1 MPLNNNFFVEGIDP
15 TATFG
20 GFASVLLQLV
30 RQATPSSTYGMVLFD
45 SSPPYVL
52 APYEWRKRCVWI
64 NTTNINLPTLWVYRE
79 GGSPGWYDVTASI
92 PASSITSA
100 MLQNSIV
107 TLAKL
112 SASGAAANQLIQV
125 NATATGFQFVNPS
138 SLFATPSTIPLS
150 AIIATPVSPATYG
163 IPVSYGGAAATW
175 ELPVD
180 LATFFPDQSFTV
192 AQLLRSPT
200 VSTMARF
207 PRSSTASPVVV
218 WGPLVPATDIVDNGV
233 SGLKI
238 TDDTLPVTKILP
250 NPVDGY
256 YLTTTS
262 GVATWTVI
270 PTPPVATTYE
280 TFTVRRA
287 FSTGYNTIWVP
298 IFTVF
303 NVFVGNPA
311 GPDPLAVANIDTSV
325 GWTPANGKYTTKST
339 GYFRFTVVLRVTA
352 TAPGWLIL
360 GIYKNGT
367 LFFSIPYRSDFTG
380 PIVFDGIDVC
390 SIANTDFYE
399 LKMQMS
405 TASVIAIGIDTSFSV
420 HKIAPL

>member
-20 GFASVLLQLV
+20 GYASILLQLI
-30 RQATPSSTYGMVLFD
+30 RQAVPSSTYGMVLFD
-45 SSPPYVL
+45 SSAPYVL
-52 APYEWRKRCVWI
+52 APYAWRKRCVWI

-79 GGSPGWYDVTASI
+79 GGSPGWYDITASI
-92 PASSITSA
+92 PASSITTA
-100 MLQNSIV
+100 MLQNNVV

-112 SASGAAANQLIQV
+112 SAAGSTPNQLIQV
-125 NATATGFQFVNPS
+125 NATATGYQFVNPA

-207 PRSSTASPVVV
+207 PRSSTANPVVV
-218 WGPLVPATDIVDNGV
+218 WGPLVPATDILDNGV

-238 TDDTLPVTKILP
+238 TDDSLPVTKILP
-250 NPVDGY
+250 NSVDGY

-262 GVATWTVI
+262 GVSTWTVI
-270 PTPPVATTYE
+270 PTPPVVPTYE
-280 TFTVRRA
+280 TFTIRRPSQQS
-287 FSTGYNTIWVP
+287 FSTLVSPQNAFQG
-298 IFTVF
+298 
-303 NVFVGNPA
+303 G
-311 GPDPLAVANIDTSV
+311 LAANIDTSV
-325 GWTPANGKYTTKST
+325 GWNSATAKYTTKST
-339 GYFRFTVVLRVTA
+339 GYFRFTIVLNV
-352 TAPGWLIL
+352 L
-360 GIYKNGT
+360 G
-367 LFFSIPYRSDFTG
+367 SIPIQHSDGYIYLFKNNVAFFTSPYIEFTG
-380 PIVFDGIDVC
+380 YPVVIDCIDIC
-390 SIANTDFYE
+390 SVANTDSYE
-399 LKMQMS
+399 AMIHPQLVGGSVVKVDS
-405 TASVIAIGIDTSFSV
+405 TFSV
-420 HKIAPL
+420 QKIAPL

>member
-200 VSTMARF
+200 VSTIAKF

-218 WGPLVPATDIVDNGV
+218 WGTLVPATDIVDNGV

-238 TDDTLPVTKILP
+238 TNETLPITKILP
-250 NPVDGY
+250 HTVDGY
-256 YLTTTS
+256 YLTTTLSTPTWTAIPVSTTTVKYVNTVVQTQAQNLPTEATPRSIAHTLGQMPTTYRVAIYCEVADAQYVNGDEIDVATCNQGVAADMWIAFTIRLTSAAVVVYRFSDVNGVYIPNKTS
-262 GVATWTVI
+262 GVKVYITEANWRLRLYAT
-270 PTPPVATTYE
+270 
-280 TFTVRRA
+280 
-287 FSTGYNTIWVP
+287 
-298 IFTVF
+298 
-303 NVFVGNPA
+303 
-311 GPDPLAVANIDTSV
+311 
-325 GWTPANGKYTTKST
+325 YT
-339 GYFRFTVVLRVTA
+339 A
-352 TAPGWLIL
+352 
-360 GIYKNGT
+360 
-367 LFFSIPYRSDFTG
+367 
-380 PIVFDGIDVC
+380 
-390 SIANTDFYE
+390 
-399 LKMQMS
+399 
-405 TASVIAIGIDTSFSV
+405 
-420 HKIAPL
+420 

>member
-20 GFASVLLQLV
+20 GYASILLQLI
-30 RQATPSSTYGMVLFD
+30 RQAVPSSTYGMVLFD
-45 SSPPYVL
+45 SSAPYVL
-52 APYEWRKRCVWI
+52 APYAWRKRCVWI

-79 GGSPGWYDVTASI
+79 GGSPGWYDITASI
-92 PASSITSA
+92 PASSITTA
-100 MLQNSIV
+100 MLQNNVV

-112 SASGAAANQLIQV
+112 SAAGSTPNQLIQV
-125 NATATGFQFVNPS
+125 NATATGYQFVNPA

-207 PRSSTASPVVV
+207 PRSSTANPVVV
-218 WGPLVPATDIVDNGV
+218 WGPLVPATDILDNGV

-238 TDDTLPVTKILP
+238 TDDSLPVTKILP
-250 NPVDGY
+250 NSVDGY

-262 GVATWTVI
+262 GVSTWTVI
-270 PTPPVATTYE
+270 PTPPVLPTYE
-280 TFTVRRA
+280 TFTLRRA
-287 FSTGYNTIWVP
+287 SQTSITASGTPQN
-298 IFTVF
+298 IFQ
-303 NVFVGNPA
+303 GS
-311 GPDPLAVANIDTSV
+311 LAANIDTSA
-325 GWTPANGKYTTKST
+325 GWTPVTARYTPQST
-339 GYFRFTVVLRVTA
+339 GYFRFTIVFNGYGNTTVAWIASISLYKTGTA
-352 TAPGWLIL
+352 FVSSLPISFVPQS
-360 GIYKNGT
+360 N
-367 LFFSIPYRSDFTG
+367 R
-380 PIVFDGIDVC
+380 PIVIDCIDIC
-390 SIANTDFYE
+390 SVANTDYYE
-399 LKMQMS
+399 AMINLS
-405 TASVIAIGIDTSFSV
+405 TGVSFWIDVGSTFSV
-420 HKIAPL
+420 QKIAPL

>member
-200 VSTMARF
+200 VSTIAKF

-233 SGLKI
+233 NGLKI
-238 TDDTLPVTKILP
+238 TDDTLPVTKIIP
-250 NPVDGY
+250 HTVDGY
-256 YLTTTS
+256 YLTTTL

-270 PTPPVATTYE
+270 PTPPVAATYE
-280 TFTVRRA
+280 TFTIRRPSAIA
-287 FSTGYNTIWVP
+287 FPSSA
-298 IFTVF
+298 TVQNAF
-303 NVFVGNPA
+303 QGS
-311 GPDPLAVANIDTSV
+311 LAADIDTSI
-325 GWTPANGKYTTKST
+325 GWNSATAKYTTKST
-339 GYFRFTVVLRVTA
+339 GYFRFTIVLNAYGGPTGGPYSASISLVKNNITIVSSLEVD
-352 TAPGWLIL
+352 LIL
-360 GIYKNGT
+360 NTVKGP
-367 LFFSIPYRSDFTG
+367 S
-380 PIVFDGIDVC
+380 PIVIDCIDISSVANVNLYEAMITNVISSGTIAVGIG
-390 SIANTDFYE
+390 
-399 LKMQMS
+399 S
-405 TASVIAIGIDTSFSV
+405 TFSV
-420 HKIAPL
+420 QKIAPL